1 MTKRLSRNSELGYL
15 FDYNKKP
22 VLTVE
27 EGESFIVETEDNLSG
42 LIKSEKDPLVENLKH
57 LTKYDP
63 PKFNP
68 VHGPIYIKG
77 AGKGDLLEVSIEKII
92 PAEIG
97 FSAIDPEAG
106 PLCDNKKWPELGE
119 AYIKVLKNIPGPSGT
134 TRDGKVIYNE
144 YISWDLEPMIG
155 TIGVATEYEIHGTLN
170 GQTPCCG
177 NWDCKDIKEGSK
189 LYLNC
194 FHDGALLFLGDVHAS
209 QGDTEWTCSAN
220 EVKAEVSLSCK
231 VIKNKKIPYA
241 RIEREESIIQLFADK
256 PLEDAV
262 HRAITNLMSW
272 MVEEY
277 GVRAKDAYIMMSCS
291 PEFKVKV
298 YQMVKSPNLP
308 YVVGAEIPKKYLKN

>member
-1 MTKRLSRNSELGYL
+1 MTKRISRNSGFGYL

-42 LIKSEKDPLVENLKH
+42 LIKSDKDPLVENLKQF
-57 LTKYDP
+57 TKYDP

-77 AGKGDLLEVSIEKII
+77 AGKGDLLEVNIEKII
-92 PAEIG
+92 PADTGIT
-97 FSAIDPEAG
+97 AIDPEAG
-106 PLCDNKKWPELGE
+106 PLWDNKEWPELGE
-119 AYIKVLKNIPGPSGT
+119 AYIKILKNIAGPSGT
-134 TRDGKVIYNE
+134 TRDGKAIYNE
-144 YISWDLEPMIG
+144 NISWDLEPMIG

-194 FHDGALLFLGDVHAS
+194 YHDGALLFLGDVHAS
-209 QGDTEWTCSAN
+209 QGDTEWTCFAN
-220 EVKAEVSLSCK
+220 EVKAEVTLSCR

-241 RIEREESIIQLFADK
+241 RIERKESIIQLFADK

-262 HRAITNLMSW
+262 HRAITSLMRW

-277 GVRAKDAYIMMSCS
+277 GVNAKDAYMLVSS
-291 PEFKVKV
+291 SSEFRVKV

-308 YVVGAEIPKKYLKN
+308 YVVGAEIPRKYLKS

>member
-1 MTKRLSRNSELGYL
+1 MTKRLSRNIEFGYL

-42 LIKSEKDPLVENLKH
+42 LIKSDKDPLLANLKH

-77 AGKGDLLEVSIEKII
+77 AGNGDLLEVSIEKII
-92 PAEIG
+92 PAEVG

-119 AYIKVLKNIPGPSGT
+119 AYIKILKNIPGPSGT

-144 YISWDLEPMIG
+144 YISWDIEPMIG

-209 QGDTEWTCSAN
+209 QGDTEWT
-220 EVKAEVSLSCK
+220 
-231 VIKNKKIPYA
+231 
-241 RIEREESIIQLFADK
+241 
-256 PLEDAV
+256 
-262 HRAITNLMSW
+262 
-272 MVEEY
+272 
-277 GVRAKDAYIMMSCS
+277 
-291 PEFKVKV
+291 
-298 YQMVKSPNLP
+298 
-308 YVVGAEIPKKYLKN
+308 

>member
-1 MTKRLSRNSELGYL
+1 M
-15 FDYNKKP
+15 
-22 VLTVE
+22 
-27 EGESFIVETEDNLSG
+27 
-42 LIKSEKDPLVENLKH
+42 
-57 LTKYDP
+57 KYDP

-68 VHGPIYIKG
+68 VSGPIYING
-77 AGKGDLLEVSIEKII
+77 ARKGDLLEVSIEKII

-97 FSAIDPEAG
+97 YSAIDPDAG
-106 PLCDNKKWPELGE
+106 PLCHNKKWPEFGD
-119 AYIKVLKNIPGPSGT
+119 AYIKILKNIPGPSGS
-134 TRDGKVIYNE
+134 TRDGKAIYNE
-144 YISWDLEPMIG
+144 CISWDLEPMIG

-209 QGDTEWTCSAN
+209 QGDTEWTCFAN

-256 PLEDAV
+256 PLEEAV
-262 HRAITNLMSW
+262 HRAITSLMSW

-277 GVRAKDAYIMMSCS
+277 GVGAKDAYIMISCS

-298 YQMVKSPNLP
+298 YQMVKGPNLP
-308 YVVGAEIPKKYLKN
+308 YVVGAEISRKYLKN

>member
-1 MTKRLSRNSELGYL
+1 MEKRLSRNSELGYL

-22 VLTVE
+22 VLTVK

-42 LIKSEKDPLVENLKH
+42 LITSEKDSLVENLKS
-57 LTKYDP
+57 LTKFDP

-68 VHGPIYIKG
+68 VSGPIYIIG
-77 AGKGDLLEVSIEKII
+77 ASKGDLLEVSIEKII

-97 FSAIDPEAG
+97 ISAIDPEAG

-134 TRDGKVIYNE
+134 TRDGKGIYNE

-220 EVKAEVSLSCK
+220 EVRAEVSLSCK

-241 RIEREESIIQLFADK
+241 RVEREESIIQLFADK

-277 GVRAKDAYIMMSCS
+277 GVRAKDAYIMISCS

-308 YVVGAEIPKKYLKN
+308 YVVGAEIPKKYLKK

>member
-1 MTKRLSRNSELGYL
+1 MTKRLLRNNKLGYL
-15 FDYNKKP
+15 FDYNKEP

-27 EGESFIVETEDNLSG
+27 QGESFIVETEDNLAG
-42 LIKSEKDPLVENLKH
+42 LIKSDKDPLVENLKQ

-68 VHGPIYIKG
+68 VQGPIYING
-77 AGKGDLLEVSIEKII
+77 AAKGDLLEVSIQKII
-92 PAEIG
+92 PAESG
-97 FSAIDPEAG
+97 FSAIDPSAG
-106 PLCDNKKWPELGE
+106 PLCDNKNWPELGE
-119 AYIKVLKNIPGPSGT
+119 AFIKILKNIPGPSGT

-144 YISWDLEPMIG
+144 HISWDLEPMIG
-155 TIGVATEYEIHGTLN
+155 TIGVATEYEVHGTLN

-194 FHDGALLFLGDVHAS
+194 YHDGALLFLGDVHAS

-220 EVKAEVSLSCK
+220 EVKAEVLLSCR

-241 RIEREESIIQLFADK
+241 RIEREESIIQVFADK

-262 HRAITNLMSW
+262 HRAIINLMSW

-277 GVRAKDAYIMMSCS
+277 GVKPKDAYIMISCS
-291 PEFKVKV
+291 SEFKVKI
-298 YQMVKSPNLP
+298 YQMVRSPNLP
-308 YVVGAEIPKKYLKN
+308 YVVGVEIPKKYLKN

>member
-1 MTKRLSRNSELGYL
+1 MTKRLARNSELGYL

-277 GVRAKDAYIMMSCS
+277 GVRAKDAYIMISCS

-298 YQMVKSPNLP
+298 YQMVKSQNLP

>member
-42 LIKSEKDPLVENLKH
+42 LIKSDKDPLVENLKH
-57 LTKYDP
+57 FTKYDP

-97 FSAIDPEAG
+97 FSTIDPEAG

-277 GVRAKDAYIMMSCS
+277 GVKAKDAYIMISCS

-308 YVVGAEIPKKYLKN
+308 YVVGAEILKKYLKN

>member
-1 MTKRLSRNSELGYL
+1 MTKRITRDNEPGFV
-15 FDYNKKP
+15 FDYNKEP

-42 LIKSEKDPLVENLKH
+42 LIKSENDPLVEKLKNF
-57 LTKYDP
+57 TKYDP

-77 AGKGDLLEVSIEKII
+77 AAKGDLLEVSIEKII
-92 PAEIG
+92 PAQTGI
-97 FSAIDPEAG
+97 SAIDPDSG
-106 PLCDNKKWPELGE
+106 PLSENKKWPELGE
-119 AYIKVLKNIPGPSGT
+119 AHIKILKNIPGPSGT
-134 TRDGKVIYNE
+134 TRDGKAVYSKN
-144 YISWDLEPMIG
+144 ISWDLDPMIG

-170 GQTPCCG
+170 GQKPCCG

-194 FHDGALLFLGDVHAS
+194 FHEGALLFLGDVHAS
-209 QGDTEWTCSAN
+209 QGDTEWSCSAN
-220 EVKAEVSLSCK
+220 EVKAEVTLSCR

-256 PLEDAV
+256 PIEDAL
-262 HRAITNLMSW
+262 HRAIIHLMEW

-277 GVRAKDAYIMMSCS
+277 GVGPKDAYIMISCS
-291 PEFKVKV
+291 SEFKVKV
-298 YQMVKSPNLP
+298 YQMIRSPNLP
-308 YVVGAEIPKKYLKN
+308 YVVGAEIPRKYLKG